1 MSGADPMLLLN
12 ANHGNLAKMF
22 ASQNSIWDNRGYDT
36 SNIFA
41 VDNTFSSTPTGTQA
55 TFGGQDRFRFRKRG
69 GRVHRTWLRVT
80 ISAGVVNTANRC
92 AYVDDLAAGLIQN
105 ARAEYASK
113 NIQEYNGEAIKMYSR
128 LMNHDISLEAY
139 NAMAFAGLPPGAG
152 GSEAQREANCSAAL
166 ILYVP
171 MSWLW
176 FVRSEDYALTPE
188 GLASELDLIVDYRAL
203 SQLVYS
209 RVKSTGL
216 TPTTNPFD
224 TSPAITKS
232 ELFTQLIHNPGPEK
246 VRNLSKFEGKQGQI
260 FKILDLEEHRN
271 FTMAAAAGVY
281 TFKLDNF
288 RLDSQF
294 MMFMVRTQSID
305 TAWALDRMQSDPTT
319 TILPGFGS
327 VNALQQI
334 TSFRVIANGKP
345 IVDATT
351 DIENRAVWRD
361 IYFPGSQIA
370 EPIYFVPWG
379 WALREFRHVA
389 NFQNLQNLGN
399 LELELTVPVSA
410 TARYVDCYNVCHNIV
425 QQKSGDIIK
434 ALR

>member
-1 MSGADPMLLLN
+1 MLLLN

-22 ASQNSIWDNRGYDT
+22 ASEQSIWDNRGYDT

-41 VDNTFSSTPTGTQA
+41 VDNTFSSTPTGTQGN
-55 TFGGQDRFRFRKRG
+55 FGGEDRFRFRKRG
-69 GRVHRTWLRVT
+69 GRIHRTWLRVS
-80 ISAGVVNTANRC
+80 ISAGAVDPLNDA
-92 AYVDDLAAGLIQN
+92 AYVDDLGAGMMQN
-105 ARAEYASK
+105 VRAEYASK
-113 NIQEYNGEAIKMYSR
+113 NIHEYNGEATKMYSR

-139 NAMAFAGLPPGAG
+139 HAMQFAGLPPGAG
-152 GSEAQREANCSAAL
+152 GSEAQRQANVSAAL
-166 ILYVP
+166 QVYIP

-188 GLASELDLIVDYRAL
+188 GLASELDLIVRYRPL
-203 SQLVYS
+203 EQLVYA
-209 RVKSTGL
+209 RVKASGL
-216 TPTTNPFD
+216 PPAGNPFT

-232 ELFTQLIHNPGPEK
+232 ELFTQLVHNPGPEK
-246 VRNLSKFEGKQGQI
+246 VRNLGKFEGRQGQI

-271 FTMAAAAGVY
+271 FPMAAAAGVY

-294 MMFMVRTQSID
+294 LMFMVRTQGID
-305 TAWALDRMQSDPTT
+305 TAWALDRMQSDPTA
-319 TILPGFGS
+319 TILAGGGS
-327 VNALQQI
+327 VSALQQI
-334 TSFRVIANGKP
+334 TSFRIIANGKP

-361 IYFPGSQIA
+361 IYLPGSQIA

-410 TARYVDCYNVCHNIV
+410 TARYVDAYNVCHNIV